1 RFPFPQ
7 TWGLAGSSPQEV
19 FGSLS
24 RLEKHPKCPQIEA
37 SRRAFFSSEPASI
50 DKGTPDWSSPGC
62 PETISSP
69 SFYLRECS
77 SSTLAQTAPGLF
89 GQDGVVIP
97 KLDHL
102 AKMTGYIA
110 GSVFHVVRFLATN
123 EKVFPIPSI
132 RFIEIGHKT
141 NFSPVKI

>member
-1 RFPFPQ
+1 GTRIRQ
-7 TWGLAGSSPQEV
+7 QRDTRLKIIRV
-19 FGSLS
+19 SLS
-24 RLEKHPKCPQIEA
+24 GL
-37 SRRAFFSSEPASI
+37 SV
-50 DKGTPDWSSPGC
+50 D
-62 PETISSP
+62 
-69 SFYLRECS
+69 LRERS
-77 SSTLAQTAPGLF
+77 SSTPAQTAPGLF
-89 GQDGVVIP
+89 RQNGVVIP

-141 NFSPVKI
+141 NFSSITIPFLNIFQEQLLIVINIS